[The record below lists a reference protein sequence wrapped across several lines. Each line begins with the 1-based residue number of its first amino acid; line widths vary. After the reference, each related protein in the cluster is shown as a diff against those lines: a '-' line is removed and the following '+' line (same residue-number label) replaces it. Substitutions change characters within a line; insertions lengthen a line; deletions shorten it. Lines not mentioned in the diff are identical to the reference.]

1 MPDLDF
7 LTFICRT
14 NTVCIDVKEVH
25 PAPKVPRKDWVKL
38 LKDDLKLKAEHM
50 VEVQLHSLTN
60 MLLLKLKTDDIYQQ
74 VLDVLRE
81 GVLWST
87 VGKKVYGWSIKE
99 SLSMVKIINLT
110 CHISL
115 DKVKQKMEEF
125 GVIVSSRVGVL
136 DEFPGVLDG
145 TLLLRMKLKVGAVLP
160 AFIEIGAMGESL
172 QVFSD
177 QKDRT
182 CFKCLQTGHIAPF
195 CRKRAKDIDR
205 SKPMPKSWASIA
217 AAEYPPL
224 AQVEG
229 DDPGRDTQ
237 GDGVG
242 QSVELPGGGG
252 DGSLEV
258 PVGRGDRSHDSET
271 NDQEEEDVM
280 DTEGQDDPLSQSLLT
295 GIGLDAGDP
304 SDEVPGLSPNGGEEP
319 RQVLQDQLTDSLD
332 LQLSSE
338 PVSLKQGEKHVID
351 KVATPGFS
359 TGETPS
365 LGSQVLVATNKTPG
379 SPGQSYPPGKK
390 SRIAHIPKHQ

>member
-60 MLLLKLKTDDIYQQ
+60 MLLLKLKTEDIYQQ

-125 GVIVSSRVGVL
+125 GVIVSARLGVL

-145 TLLLRMKLKVGAVLP
+145 TLLLRMKLRVGAVLP

-205 SKPMPKSWASIA
+205 TKPMPKSWASIA

-224 AQVEG
+224 EQVEG
-229 DDPGRDTQ
+229 VDPGQDAQ
-237 GDGVG
+237 GDGG
-242 QSVELPGGGG
+242 RSVDGPNIQVPGGGG
-252 DGSLEV
+252 DEGLE
-258 PVGRGDRSHDSET
+258 DTDNET
-271 NDQEEEDVM
+271 NVQGEVDGMDVG
-280 DTEGQDDPLSQSLLT
+280 EQDDPPSQSLLT
-295 GIGLDAGDP
+295 GMGLDAEVP
-304 SDEVPGLSPNGGEEP
+304 SDEVPGLSPTGGEEP
-319 RQVLQDQLTDSLD
+319 RLVLQDQLTDSLD
-332 LQLSSE
+332 LQLSPE
-338 PVSLKQGEKHVID
+338 PVSLDLVEKHKRD

-359 TGETPS
+359 TGEIPS
-365 LGSQVLVATNKTPG
+365 LGSQVLVATIKNPG
-379 SPGQSYPPGKK
+379 SPVQIYPPEKK
-390 SRIAHIPKHQ
+390 VRVAHTPKHK